1 LIWRDDE
8 AVVVCMQLVQVIVPL
23 RLPGGGKTW
32 EVNYIVHYKATKLG
46 SGWRNF
52 VVDNYL
58 EKDDVCV
65 FEIISAE
72 KNHDFVLEVNIFRA
86 VSPVI
91 VPPAELS
98 TEGLGGETK

>member
-1 LIWRDDE
+1 MPGCD
-8 AVVVCMQLVQVIVPL
+8 QSVPL